1 MNDTV
6 VLWLYMPIHP
16 GSNSKISVWKTQTTT
31 TLAPWRIFIRLLII
45 SVHSRFVDGKYR
57 DKCINTQPHD
67 TFLHLDYGERHR
79 YHRSFCFSSL
89 VFANHASVSQVSVRS
104 HRMPP
109 TSCSDSSSVA
119 QQENRYSERCPIE
132 LHFVEHHRGWQTR
145 RTFTNP
151 VSIKICCLLRVG

>member
-1 MNDTV
+1 MTQSFFGYICRSTRGRIPKSV
-6 VLWLYMPIHP
+6 CEKPKPPQHSPP
-16 GSNSKISVWKTQTTT
+16 GEF
-31 TLAPWRIFIRLLII
+31 LLLII

-89 VFANHASVSQVSVRS
+89 VFANHASVSQVSVLS

-109 TSCSDSSSVA
+109 TSCCDSSSVA

-151 VSIKICCLLRVG
+151 VSIKICYLLRVG